1 MMDKVNYRNILANA
15 SYHASI
21 LLKGLVRTL
30 YGSLIACLF
39 GVSVYG
45 FASIGNETGYL
56 AVFDFIA
63 ALATLAVGVCN
74 MYCLGKK
81 KGRAK
86 K

>member
-1 MMDKVNYRNILANA
+1 MDKVKIRNILANA

-21 LLKGLVRTL
+21 LLKGLARTL
-30 YGSLIACLF
+30 YGALIAGLF
-39 GVSVYG
+39 GVAFYG
-45 FASIGNETGYL
+45 FLRIANEDGYL

-63 ALATLAVGVCN
+63 SVATFVVAVFN
-74 MYCLGKK
+74 MYCIGIK